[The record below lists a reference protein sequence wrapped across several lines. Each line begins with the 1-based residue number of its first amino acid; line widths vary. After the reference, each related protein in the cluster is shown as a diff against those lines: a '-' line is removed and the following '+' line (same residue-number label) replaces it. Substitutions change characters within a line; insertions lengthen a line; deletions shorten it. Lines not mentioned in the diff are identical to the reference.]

1 VRPPIVWADQHVLP
15 GAEIIFKAGETP
27 ALSGPAIVYHRAA
40 GRPALAMSSVE
51 QDVDLLHVFEFVHQ
65 GVP

>member
-1 VRPPIVWADQHVLP
+1 VWADQHVLP
-15 GAEIIFKAGETP
+15 GAEIIFKAGETSP
-27 ALSGPAIVYHRAA
+27 LSGNSIACHRAA

-51 QDVDLLHVFEFVHQ
+51 QDLDLLHVFEFVHQ